1 MAGCRA
7 GWFSGWHKPSEGVTM
22 KADLVVRGG
31 TLVFPH
37 GRVRADLVIRE
48 GRIVGHTAPGEAEGK
63 EIVEADGLYVL
74 PGGVD
79 AHVHMQDPG
88 LTDREDFITGTGAAV
103 VGGVTTVIDHHR
115 TIPFVLRPEIV
126 REKTAYLASRARV
139 DYALLGGAHPDNID
153 QLRPMWEAGVVGFKV
168 FTCNLHGVPAALPDK
183 MLEIFRTVASF
194 DGVCLVHAEDEFIT
208 RANEERLRAA
218 GRKDFRV
225 IPEWRTL
232 EAELVAVNTVVFLAR
247 LTGCRVVIAHVSHP
261 RVCEVIRRERSLGA
275 RVWAESCP
283 QYFHLSTDEIDRW
296 GTWHKFTPPARER
309 EAAEAMWARL
319 EAGEIDMICS
329 DHAPATRADKE
340 RGLEDIWACSFGI
353 PCVETALPLMLTGV
367 NEGRISLERL
377 VMARSQI
384 PAQVYGLWPRKG
396 GLHIGADA
404 DFVLVDLTAER
415 ILRDEDMVS
424 KAGWTPY
431 AGRRVRG
438 LPVRT
443 YVRGRL
449 VAAEGKPV
457 GEPGWGQFLPGPG
470 FSPGR

>member
-1 MAGCRA
+1 
-7 GWFSGWHKPSEGVTM
+7 M
-22 KADLVVRGG
+22 KADLVIRGAIRV
-31 TLVFPH
+31 TPH
-37 GRVRADLVIRE
+37 GRMRGDLIVHE
-48 GRIVGHTAPGEAEGK
+48 GRVAGWLAPGMGEGN
-63 EIVEADGLYVL
+63 EVIDADGLYLL
-74 PGGVD
+74 PDGVD

-88 LTDREDFITGTGAAV
+88 LTDREDFITGTGAAA

-115 TIPFVLRPEIV
+115 TIPFVLRSEIV
-126 REKTAYLASRARV
+126 REKAAYLASRTLV

-168 FTCNLHGVPAALPDK
+168 FTCNLHGVPASLPDK

-261 RVCEVIRRERSLGA
+261 KVGEVIRRERSLGA

-283 QYFHLSTDEIDRW
+283 QDFHLSTDEIDRW
-296 GTWHKFTPPARER
+296 GPWHKFTPPARER

-319 EAGEIDMICS
+319 EAGDIDLICS
-329 DHAPATRADKE
+329 DHAPATRADKS

-353 PCVETALPLMLTGV
+353 PGVETALPLMLTGV
-367 NEGRISLERL
+367 NEGRLSLERL
-377 VMARSQI
+377 VAARSEI
-384 PAQVYGLWPRKG
+384 PAKVYGLWPRKG
-396 GLHIGADA
+396 HLDPGADA
-404 DFVLVDLTAER
+404 DFVLVDMAAEKV
-415 ILRDEDMVS
+415 LRDEDVIS

-431 AGRRVRG
+431 AGRKVKG
-438 LPVRT
+438 LPVMT
-443 YVRGRL
+443 FVRGRL
-449 VAAEGKPV
+449 VARDGRPV
-457 GEPGWGQFLPGPG
+457 GEPGWGRFLPGPG
-470 FSPGR
+470 AQPA